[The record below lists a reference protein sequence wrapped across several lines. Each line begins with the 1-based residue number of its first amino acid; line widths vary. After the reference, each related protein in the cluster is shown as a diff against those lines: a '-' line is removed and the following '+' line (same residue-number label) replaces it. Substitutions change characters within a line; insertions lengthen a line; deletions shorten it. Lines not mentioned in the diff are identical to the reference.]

1 MSDNQKLRDYLN
13 KVTADLR
20 QTRRRLEEARSADSE
35 PIAIIGMSCRFP
47 GGVESPEELWE
58 LVAGERHA
66 ITPFPRDRGWDVEG
80 LYDPDPERTGTS
92 YARAGG
98 FLADAGGF
106 DAEFFGISP
115 REALA
120 MDPQQRL
127 LLELSWEVFESA
139 GIDPTSVAGRPV
151 GTYIG
156 TSTSGYG
163 ITLAEAPVGV
173 EGYLLT
179 GSAAAV
185 ASGRIAYTL
194 GLEGPAVTI
203 DTACSSSLVAMHLAA
218 QALRSGESDL
228 AVAGG
233 ATVMSSPG
241 TFVEFS
247 RQRGLSPDGL
257 CKPFAAA
264 ADGTGWGEGVGL
276 LLLERLSDALASGH
290 RVLGVL
296 RGSAVNQDGASNGL
310 TAPNGPSQQRVIRQA
325 LRNARVAAAQVD
337 VVEAHGTGTT
347 LGDPIEA
354 QALLDTYGQGRS
366 EEAPLWLGSVK
377 SNIGHTQAAAGVA
390 GVIKMVMAMRY
401 RKLPATLHVDAPSP
415 HVDWSAGGVR
425 LLTEAVPWPGAGHP
439 RRAGVSSFGV
449 SGTNAHVIIEEPP
462 AVEPPAVAS
471 VEASGP
477 VPWVLS
483 GRGEEG
489 LRGQA
494 ARLADFVR
502 ERRAAGGVDRTW
514 LAGVAVGLAGRAA
527 LERRAVVAGSDA
539 DELLAGLDVLAA
551 DGQPLPADT
560 ESGAVFVFP
569 GQGGQWAD
577 MGRELLASHAVFA
590 EAVASCERALDPWV
604 DWSLRAVL
612 SGEERDWLDRVDVV
626 QPALWAVMVSL
637 AEVWRAAGVVPDAVV
652 GHSQGEIAAAVVA
665 GRLSVADGARVVALR
680 SRALRELAG
689 RGAMA
694 SIASDAAEVEAY
706 LPPSVTVAA
715 VNAPDQIVV
724 SGPPEEIAALCARLD
739 GQGIRAR
746 RIEVDYASHHAQ
758 VEVVEERLRAELAG
772 IVDLGGAGP
781 EFVSTVTEGPVPAGE
796 LDAGYWYR
804 NLREPVLFAD
814 AVRRL
819 QDAGS
824 RTFVEIG
831 PHPVLSLAMEQTVTD
846 GRVLHTLRR
855 GQPDA
860 VQLVRSLGAG
870 WAAGLPVA
878 WRELLP
884 AVEPVV
890 LPPYAFQR
898 RHFWLTPPASAR
910 RTTVG
915 RYRIGWTPLPE
926 PQPAGPP
933 SGTAWLLV
941 HEEHGDRAAE
951 AAVLAAA
958 LTDAGGSARVVTVP
972 SGEAEPDALTQ
983 LLNDALLPREHALLP
998 REHPIGVVSLLGGD
1012 AAVSLLSAVATV
1024 PWRALLW
1031 QLTSGA
1037 VGVGGD
1043 DVVADCAQAELWGW
1057 SRCFALEHPDRWG
1070 GLLDLPVGASDAVAA
1085 RAAAR
1090 LVHDG
1095 GEDQVAVR
1103 TEGSYGRRLLPVT
1116 DEPGDP
1122 LPAWP
1127 PAGTVVVTGGTEG
1140 PGRHVARW
1148 LASRGADRLVLVGT
1162 DATELCAELT
1172 EAGTPAVALPGD
1184 ITDPEALRALLH
1196 EATAEAPLAAVV
1208 HAAGTVELAP
1218 VLRSDPAHATR
1229 VTHERCAGAEA
1240 LADVLRTD
1248 HPDARLVLL
1257 SSVAGVWGGGAHGAY
1272 AAAGAHLDALAA
1284 RERAAGR
1291 PVTSVAVSPWEAE
1304 PELADLLRGQG
1315 VPVTDPAAAL
1325 AELPGL
1331 LALPEPAVVLARV
1344 HWERF
1349 VPTFTAA
1356 GPRPLIGDL
1365 PEARR
1370 VLDAEAEA
1378 EAERNPQAAHTSR
1391 LARALA
1397 AAAPAEHDRIVLT
1410 EVRATTA
1417 AVLGHAGPDDIGA
1430 TRAFRELGMDSVTAV
1445 ELRNRLAAATGVRL
1459 PATLIFDHPHPTAVA
1474 RLLRRELAPGPAE
1487 AGEADGT
1494 FPRPPAG
1501 TAARPAAVDEPI
1513 AIVGMSCRFPGRVAS
1528 PEDLWQLVAGGAD
1541 AVAPFPDD
1549 RGWDLS
1555 ALHDDDPDR
1564 AGTVY
1569 ARGGGF
1575 LHDVAG
1581 FDAGFFGISPR
1592 EATAMDP
1599 QQRLLL
1605 ETSWE
1610 AFEQA
1615 GIDPEHMRG
1624 SDTGVFVGTN
1634 GQDYA
1639 SVLMSG
1645 DDGLEG
1651 YLGTGNA
1658 ASVASGRVAYT
1669 LGLEGPAVSVDT
1681 ACSSSLVAM
1690 HWAAQ
1695 ALRQGECAMALTG
1708 GVTVMTTPGSLLT
1721 FARQRGLAADGRSK
1735 AFSAHADGMGMA
1747 EGVGM
1752 LLLERLSD
1760 ARRNGHRVLAVLR
1773 GSAINQDG
1781 ASNGLTAPN
1790 GPAQQR
1796 VIRQALRN
1804 AGLGAA
1810 DVDAVEAHGT
1820 GTTLGDPIE
1829 AQALQAAYGRDR
1841 PDDLPLWLGSLKSNI
1856 GHTQAAAG
1864 VAGVIKMVMALDRE
1878 SLPRTLHADAP
1889 SEHIDWS
1896 EGTLRLLTAPLP
1908 WKRSARP
1915 RRAGVSSFGMSG
1927 TNAHVILEEAPAAGI
1942 LDGAEPLTGDREV
1955 VGDSEVTGDRE
1966 ANGDSEVTGDREANG
1981 AGEVTGDPEV
1991 HGDRESAVV
2000 PPWLLSAKSEA
2011 GLREQADRLRR
2022 RLRAAP
2028 GSDPVDVGHALAT
2041 TRSSFT
2047 HRAAVHGSGLDE
2059 LLVGLDAVAAG
2070 EQSSYAL
2077 RGRADAGERPVF
2089 VFPGQGSQWD
2099 GMAAR
2104 LLDTSPVFR
2113 DSVEACAEA
2122 LAPHLDWSL
2131 PEVLRGGAGVP
2142 PLDRVDVVQPAL
2154 FAMMV
2159 SLAELWQ
2166 AHGVRPAAVV
2176 GHSQGEIAAAYVAGA
2191 LSLDDAARVV
2201 ALRSR
2206 MLDGIQDSGGMTSV
2220 AAPASW
2226 VTDRLDRWGGELEVA
2241 AVNGPRSIVVSGP
2254 LPGLDLME
2262 KECAAE
2268 GIRVRRVPVRY
2279 ASHSRYVEELR
2290 TPLLAAL
2297 DGLSPREATVPFVST
2312 VTGESVD
2319 TSTLDAD
2326 YWYRNLRHTVRL
2338 DEAVGTLLGR
2348 AHRAFAEM
2356 SPHPVLTAGLLDTAE
2371 QAGTD
2376 AFAVGT
2382 LRRDDGGL
2390 DRFLA
2395 SLGEAH
2401 VRGVRVDWRP
2411 AFTGHRTRPVEL
2423 PTYAFQRRR
2432 YWVQAAPPGPGDVA
2446 AAGVDAAD
2454 HPLLGAEI
2462 TLAGTDERVLTG
2474 TVRVPAQPWLADH
2487 QVSGV
2492 ALLPGTAFVDLAL
2505 RAGERCGH
2513 PAVEELTLQAPL
2525 FLPEG
2530 GEPRIQVR
2538 VGPPDGTG
2546 RREFRVHSRTGD
2558 DAAGLAGHGTDGLAG
2573 GGTADLAGDGA
2584 DGSGWTCHATGTLTA
2599 IPTAIPTA
2607 PLTPLTPR
2615 ATEAEPPAVW
2625 PPAGATAVDIADG
2638 YDRLA
2643 ELGYGYGPAF
2653 RGVRAVWRLGDEILA
2668 EVRLPDRLAS
2678 EAGRF
2683 GLHPALLDAGLQAV
2697 GLAATG
2703 ADGTRAESGGDAAG
2717 LRLPFA
2723 WTGVTLHR
2731 PGATAL
2737 RVRLTPTA
2745 NGGVSVTATDDTG
2758 APVLSARSLEFRPVS
2773 TRGIRRSG
2781 GGLFRLDWRE
2791 APALRGH
2798 TSAGTG
2804 TWAVVGPE
2812 AEELR
2817 TLLAAGGADA
2827 TAYADLPALRNA
2839 AASGAPAPGVVL
2851 LAPEPARPG
2860 GPVAVDDAHAR
2871 MRTQLAFLQ
2880 DWLGEARWSDSRLVV
2895 TTRGADVLDPVAA
2908 ATGGLVRSAQ
2918 AEHPGRFTLLDLD
2931 GDVLPAAVVEAV
2943 ASGAPHLVVR
2953 GGAVLEPSLVRLPAP
2968 AGAPAPLSGTVLI
2981 TGGTGTLGAHVARHL
2996 AAEHRVRQ
3004 LLLVS
3009 RSGETAAG
3017 APELR
3022 AELAALGCEA
3032 VFAACDS
3039 SDRDA
3044 LRAVL
3049 DGIPEERPLSAV
3061 IHAAGVLDDA
3071 VLTSMTPEQL
3081 ERVLRSKADGAIH
3094 LHDLTR
3100 ERPPAAFVLFS
3111 SAAAVLGSPGQ
3122 GNYAAANALLDGL
3135 ARHRRAAGLP
3145 ALSLA
3150 WGLWGQRTGMT
3161 AHLSDAD
3168 LRRMTRAG
3176 LAPLDTE
3183 GGLALLDAALATG
3196 GATGEATMLCA
3207 RVDLAT
3213 LRARGAD
3220 AAIPPLLRGLVGAPA
3235 RTAPSG
3241 AAERET
3247 EASVRRELADRTP
3260 QERRQLLL
3268 RLVRSAAAAVLG
3280 HADADQVPSDGAFTE
3295 LGFDSLTA
3303 VELRNR
3309 VQSSTE
3315 LRLPATLVFDHGTP
3329 LALAAYLDEELAAG
3343 PGPVPAEEARSA
3355 ASESAPPESAAPD
3368 SIEAL
3373 YREACRQRKG
3383 QVAMDLIAA
3392 ASRLRERF
3400 ADPAELADPPRP
3412 VRLSSGADEPVLICL
3427 STITALS
3434 SVYQYARFGSALRR
3448 RREAWFVPVP
3458 GFTADE
3464 PVPADADA
3472 VVALHAGLALRCAEG
3487 RPFAL
3492 VGHSAGGWLAH
3503 AVTSRL
3509 EARGVPPVGT
3519 VLIDTYLP
3527 GSSSFTLVQDA
3538 LTDMMFDH
3546 ESTVGRL
3553 DSARLTA
3560 MGAYLRLFE
3569 DWKPEPVRTPTLFVR
3584 AGEPVGD
3591 AVAGD
3596 GWRLSWPLPHTTREV
3611 PGDHFSMMQSGA
3623 ATTAESVDAWL
3634 RDIPRPEAD

>member
-20 QTRRRLEEARSADSE
+20 QTRRRLEEARSADAE
-35 PIAIIGMSCRFP
+35 PIAIIAMSCRFP
-47 GGVESPEELWE
+47 GGVESPEGLWE
-58 LVAGERHA
+58 LVAGERDA
-66 ITPFPRDRGWDVEG
+66 ITPFPRDRGWDVDG

-127 LLELSWEVFESA
+127 LLELSWEVFEAA

-163 ITLAEAPVGV
+163 ITLAEAPPGV

-185 ASGRIAYTL
+185 ASGRIAYVL

-366 EEAPLWLGSVK
+366 DGRPLWLGSVK

-390 GVIKMVMAMRY
+390 GVIKMVMAMRHG
-401 RKLPATLHVDAPSP
+401 KLPATLHVDEPSP
-415 HVDWSAGGVR
+415 HVDWSAGEVR
-425 LLTEAVPWPGAGHP
+425 LLTEAVPWPGDGHP

-449 SGTNAHVIIEEPP
+449 SGTNAHVILEEPP
-462 AVEPPAVAS
+462 AVEAKAAAP

-483 GRGEEG
+483 GRGDEG

-502 ERRAAGGVDRTW
+502 ERRAVGTADRTW
-514 LAGVAVGLAGRAA
+514 LAGVATGLAGRAA
-527 LERRAVVAGSDA
+527 LEQRAVVVGSDV
-539 DELLAGLDVLAA
+539 DELLTGLDALAVG
-551 DGQPLPADT
+551 GQPLPASTD
-560 ESGAVFVFP
+560 SGAVFVFP
-569 GQGGQWAD
+569 GQGGQWER
-577 MGRELLASHAVFA
+577 MGRESLACDAVFA
-590 EAVASCERALDPWV
+590 AAVAECERALDPWV

-612 SGEERDWLDRVDVV
+612 SGEEREWLGRVDVV
-626 QPALWAVMVSL
+626 QPVLWAVMVSL

-665 GRLSVADGARVVALR
+665 GRLSVEDGARVVALR

-689 RGAMA
+689 QGAMA
-694 SIASDAAEVEAY
+694 SVSLDAAESEAY
-706 LPPSVTVAA
+706 LPSGVTVAA
-715 VNAPDQIVV
+715 VNAPGQIVV
-724 SGPPEEIAALCARLD
+724 SGPPERIAELCARLD

-772 IVDLGGAGP
+772 VVDLGGPGP
-781 EFVSTVTEGPVPAGE
+781 EFVSTVTGEPVPVGE

-814 AVRRL
+814 VMRRL
-819 QDAGS
+819 EDSGS
-824 RTFVEIG
+824 RTYVEIG

-855 GQPDA
+855 EQPDA
-860 VQLVRSLGAG
+860 VQLLRSLGAA

-884 AVEPVV
+884 AAEPVA
-890 LPPYAFQR
+890 LPTYAFQR
-898 RHFWLTPPASAR
+898 QHYWLTPPASTRQTA
-910 RTTVG
+910 VG
-915 RYRIGWTPLPE
+915 RYRIGWKPLPE
-926 PQPAGPP
+926 PERAGPP
-933 SGTAWLLV
+933 RNTEWLLV
-941 HEEHGDRAAE
+941 HEEDGNRAAE

-958 LTDAGGSARVVTVP
+958 LAGEGGSVHVVTVP
-972 SGEAEPDALTQ
+972 SGTDEPDPLTR
-983 LLNDALLPREHALLP
+983 LSGAIPLPE
-998 REHPIGVVSLLGGD
+998 EHPIGVVSLLGGE
-1012 AAVSLLSAVATV
+1012 AAVGLLRAVASV
-1024 PWRALLW
+1024 PWRARLW

-1037 VGVGGD
+1037 VGVGGG

-1070 GLLDLPVGASDAVAA
+1070 GLIDLPVGAADDVVA

-1090 LVHDG
+1090 LARDS

-1103 TEGSYGRRLLPVT
+1103 AEGAYGRRLLTVT
-1116 DEPGDP
+1116 DEPGAP
-1122 LPAWP
+1122 RPAWP
-1127 PAGTVVVTGGTEG
+1127 SAGTVVVTGGTEG

-1148 LASRGADRLVLVGT
+1148 VASRGADRLVLVGAGT
-1162 DATELCAELT
+1162 AELCAELT
-1172 EAGTPAVALPGD
+1172 EAGTPTVTVTGD
-1184 ITDPEALRALLH
+1184 ITDPEALRVLLQ
-1196 EATAEAPLAAVV
+1196 EATGETPLAAVV
-1208 HAAGTVELAP
+1208 HAAGAIELAP
-1218 VLRSDPAHATR
+1218 VRQSDPAHATR
-1229 VTHERCAGAEA
+1229 VTRERCAGAEA
-1240 LADVLRTD
+1240 LAEVLRTD

-1257 SSVAGVWGGGAHGAY
+1257 SSVAGVWGGGAHGAF
-1272 AAAGAHLDALAA
+1272 AAAGAHLDALAE

-1304 PELADLLRGQG
+1304 PELAGLLRGQG
-1315 VPVTDPAAAL
+1315 VPVTDSGVAL
-1325 AELPGL
+1325 AALPGL

-1378 EAERNPQAAHTSR
+1378 HADRNPDAAHTSK

-1397 AAAPAEHDRIVLT
+1397 ASAPAEHDRIVLT
-1410 EVRATTA
+1410 KVRATTA
-1417 AVLGHAGPDDIGA
+1417 AVLGYAGPDDIGEA
-1430 TRAFRELGMDSVTAV
+1430 KAFRELGMDSVTAV
-1445 ELRNRLAAATGVRL
+1445 ELRNRLSAATGVRL
-1459 PATLIFDHPHPTAVA
+1459 PATLIFDHPNPTAVA
-1474 RLLRRELAPGPAE
+1474 RLLRQELTPGLTGADDE
-1487 AGEADGT
+1487 A
-1494 FPRPPAG
+1494 AG
-1501 TAARPAAVDEPI
+1501 TPPRRAVADEPI

-1528 PEDLWQLVAGGAD
+1528 PEDLWQVVAGGVD

-1549 RGWDLS
+1549 RGWDVS
-1555 ALHDDDPDR
+1555 ALYHEDPDR

-1569 ARGGGF
+1569 ARNGGF

-1615 GIDPEHMRG
+1615 GIAPEEMRG

-1639 SVLMSG
+1639 SLLMSG

-1695 ALRQGECAMALTG
+1695 ALRQGECSMALTG

-1721 FARQRGLAADGRSK
+1721 FARQRGLAADGRCK

-1760 ARRNGHRVLAVLR
+1760 ARRNGHRVLAVIR

-1796 VIRQALRN
+1796 VVRQALRN

-1829 AQALQAAYGRDR
+1829 AQALQAVYGQDR
-1841 PDDLPLWLGSLKSNI
+1841 PAGLPLWLGSLKSNI

-1878 SLPRTLHADAP
+1878 SLPRTLHADEP
-1889 SEHIDWS
+1889 SAHVDWS

-1908 WKRSARP
+1908 WKRSERP

-1927 TNAHVILEEAPAAGI
+1927 TNAHVILEEAPAAGTRAT
-1942 LDGAEPLTGDREV
+1942 GEPATD
-1955 VGDSEVTGDRE
+1955 DHE
-1966 ANGDSEVTGDREANG
+1966 ASVI
-1981 AGEVTGDPEV
+1981 
-1991 HGDRESAVV
+1991 

-2011 GLREQADRLRR
+2011 GLRDQADRLRR

-2028 GSDPVDVGHALAT
+2028 GPGPVDVGHALAT
-2041 TRSSFT
+2041 TRSFFA
-2047 HRAAVHGSGLDE
+2047 HRAAVRGAGLDE
-2059 LLVGLDAVAAG
+2059 LLAGLDAVAAG
-2070 EQSSYAL
+2070 EQSSYAV

-2099 GMAAR
+2099 GMAVR
-2104 LLDTSPVFR
+2104 LLDTSQVFR
-2113 DSVEACAEA
+2113 DSVEACAAA

-2131 PEVLRGGAGVP
+2131 PDVLRGTAGAP

-2206 MLDGIQDSGGMTSV
+2206 MLAGLQDSGGMTSV
-2220 AAPASW
+2220 AAPVSW
-2226 VTDRLDRWGGELEVA
+2226 VADRLARWSGESEVA
-2241 AVNGPRSIVVSGP
+2241 AVNGPRSVVVSGP
-2254 LPGLDLME
+2254 LPGLVLME

-2290 TPLLAAL
+2290 APLLAAL
-2297 DGLSPREATVPFVST
+2297 DGLSPRAAAVPFLST
-2312 VTGESVD
+2312 VTGESAD

-2338 DEAVGTLLGR
+2338 DEAVGNLLGQG
-2348 AHRAFAEM
+2348 HRAFAEM

-2382 LRRDDGGL
+2382 LRRDEGGL
-2390 DRFLA
+2390 DRFLT

-2411 AFTGHRTRPVEL
+2411 AFTGHRPRPVEL
-2423 PTYAFQRRR
+2423 PTYAFQRQR
-2432 YWVQAAPPGPGDVA
+2432 YWVHAAPPGTGDVA
-2446 AAGVDAAD
+2446 AAGVEPAD
-2454 HPLLGAEI
+2454 HPLLGTEI
-2462 TLAGTDERVLTG
+2462 ALAGTDELVLTG
-2474 TVRVPAQPWLADH
+2474 TVRTPALPWLTDH

-2513 PAVEELTLQAPL
+2513 PVVEELTLQAPL
-2525 FLPEG
+2525 VLPEG
-2530 GEPRIQVR
+2530 EEPRIQVR
-2538 VGPPDGTG
+2538 VGPCDDMG

-2558 DAAGLAGHGTDGLAG
+2558 GAAGV
-2573 GGTADLAGDGA
+2573 AGDGT
-2584 DGSGWTCHATGTLTA
+2584 DDSGWTCHATGTLTA
-2599 IPTAIPTA
+2599 TATTPTARTTPTA
-2607 PLTPLTPR
+2607 L
-2615 ATEAEPPAVW
+2615 PPAGAEAAAW
-2625 PPAGATAVDIADG
+2625 PPAGATAVDITDG

-2643 ELGYGYGPAF
+2643 GLGYGYGPAF
-2653 RGVRAVWRLGDEILA
+2653 RGVRTVWRLGDEIFA
-2668 EVRLPDRLAS
+2668 EVRLPDPLAQ

-2703 ADGTRAESGGDAAG
+2703 SDGSGGPVGPVGPVGSGGQEPAGDAAG
-2717 LRLPFA
+2717 IRLPFA
-2723 WTGVTLHR
+2723 WTGLSLHR
-2731 PGATAL
+2731 TGASAL
-2737 RVRLTPTA
+2737 RVRLAPTA
-2745 NGGVSVTATDDTG
+2745 SGGVSVTATDETG
-2758 APVLSARSLEFRPVS
+2758 TPVLSARSLEFRPVS
-2773 TRGIRRSG
+2773 TRGMRLFG

-2791 APALRGH
+2791 APGLRGH
-2798 TSAGTG
+2798 PSPEAGV
-2804 TWAVVGPE
+2804 WAVVGPE
-2812 AEELR
+2812 AEGLR
-2817 TLLAAGGADA
+2817 ALLAAGGADA
-2827 TAYADLPALRNA
+2827 TAHADLPALLSA
-2839 AASGAPAPGVVL
+2839 TVSGAPTPGVVL

-2860 GPVAVDDAHAR
+2860 HVDIVDDVHAR
-2871 MRTQLAFLQ
+2871 IGRQLALLQ
-2880 DWLGEARWSDSRLVV
+2880 EWLSEKRWSGTRLVV
-2895 TTRGADVLDPVAA
+2895 TTRGANVLDPVAA
-2908 ATGGLVRSAQ
+2908 AAGGLLRAAQ

-2931 GDVLPAAVVEAV
+2931 GDVLPQAVVEAV

-2953 GGAVLEPSLVRLPAP
+2953 AGAVLEPSLVRLPAP
-2968 AGAPAPLSGTVLI
+2968 AGAPAPLTGTVLV

-2996 AAEHRVRQ
+2996 AAEHGVKH
-3004 LLLVS
+3004 LLLIS

-3017 APELR
+3017 ASELSTD
-3022 AELAALGCEA
+3022 LAALGCETT
-3032 VFAACDS
+3032 FAACDS

-3044 LRAVL
+3044 LRDVL
-3049 DGIPEERPLSAV
+3049 DGIPAERPLGAV

-3081 ERVLRSKADGAIH
+3081 DRVLRSKADGAIH

-3100 ERPPAAFVLFS
+3100 EHPPAAFVLFS
-3111 SAAAVLGSPGQ
+3111 SAAAALGSPGQ
-3122 GNYAAANALLDGL
+3122 ANYAAANALLDGL

-3145 ALSLA
+3145 ALSIA

-3161 AHLSDAD
+3161 AHLSEAD

-3196 GATGEATMLCA
+3196 EATVLGA

-3220 AAIPPLLRGLVGAPA
+3220 AAIPPLLRSLVRVPA
-3235 RTAPSG
+3235 RTAPNRS
-3241 AAERET
+3241 AERERER
-3247 EASVRRELADRTP
+3247 EATVRRELAGLTP
-3260 QERRQLLL
+3260 QERRQALL

-3280 HADADQVPSDGAFTE
+3280 HADVGQVPSDGAFTE

-3309 VQSSTE
+3309 VQASTE
-3315 LRLPATLVFDHGTP
+3315 LRLPATLVFDHATP

-3343 PGPVPAEEARSA
+3343 PSPAPAEEARRTLV
-3355 ASESAPPESAAPD
+3355 ESGAPD

-3373 YREACRQRKG
+3373 YRAACRQRKARE
-3383 QVAMDLIAA
+3383 AMDLLAA
-3392 ASRLRERF
+3392 ASRLREQF
-3400 ADPAELADPPRP
+3400 TDPAALATPPRP
-3412 VRLSSGADEPVLICL
+3412 VRLASGSDEPVLVCL

-3434 SVYQYARFGSALRR
+3434 GVYQYARFGTALKQ

-3458 GFTADE
+3458 GVTAHE
-3464 PVPADADA
+3464 PVPAGVDAIVD
-3472 VVALHAGLALRCAEG
+3472 LHADLALRCAEG
-3487 RPFAL
+3487 RAFAL

-3527 GSSSFTLVQDA
+3527 GSSAFTQVQDA

-3560 MGAYLRLFE
+3560 MGAYLRLFD
-3569 DWKPEPVRTPTLFVR
+3569 DWKPEPVRTPALFVR
-3584 AGEPVGD
+3584 AGEPVTD
-3591 AVAGD
+3591 TVPGD
-3596 GWRLSWPLPHTTREV
+3596 GWRLSWPLPNTTREV

-3623 ATTAESVDAWL
+3623 VTTAEAVDAWL
-3634 RDIPRPEAD
+3634 RDIPRPKAG

>member
-47 GGVESPEELWE
+47 GGVESPEGLWE
-58 LVAGERHA
+58 LVAGERDA
-66 ITPFPRDRGWDVEG
+66 ITPFPRDRGWDVDG

-127 LLELSWEVFESA
+127 LLELSWEVFEAA

-163 ITLAEAPVGV
+163 ITLTEAPSGV

-354 QALLDTYGQGRS
+354 QALLDTYGQGRAD
-366 EEAPLWLGSVK
+366 EKPLWLGSVK

-390 GVIKMVMAMRY
+390 GVIKMVMAMRHG
-401 RKLPATLHVDAPSP
+401 KLPATLHVDAPSP
-415 HVDWSAGGVR
+415 HVDWSAGEVR
-425 LLTEAVPWPGAGHP
+425 LLTEAVPWPGDGHP

-449 SGTNAHVIIEEPP
+449 SGTNAHVILEEPP
-462 AVEPPAVAS
+462 AVEPKAAAP

-483 GRGEEG
+483 GRGDEG

-502 ERRAAGGVDRTW
+502 ERRAAGTTDLTW
-514 LAGVAVGLAGRAA
+514 LAGVASGLAGRAA
-527 LERRAVVAGSDA
+527 LEQRAVVVGSDV
-539 DELLAGLDVLAA
+539 DELLTGLDALAA
-551 DGQPLPADT
+551 DGQPLPASTD
-560 ESGAVFVFP
+560 SGAVFVFP
-569 GQGGQWAD
+569 GQGGQWAH
-577 MGRELLASHAVFA
+577 MGRELLERDAVFA
-590 EAVASCERALDPWV
+590 AAVAACEQALDPFV

-637 AEVWRAAGVVPDAVV
+637 AEVWRAAGVEPDAVV

-665 GRLSVADGARVVALR
+665 GRLSVEDGARVVALR
-680 SRALRELAG
+680 SQALRELAG

-694 SIASDAAEVEAY
+694 SVALDAAEAAAH
-706 LPPSVTVAA
+706 LPSGVTVAA
-715 VNAPDQIVV
+715 VNAPGQIVV
-724 SGPPEEIAALCARLD
+724 SGPQDEVTALCAQL
-739 GQGIRAR
+739 GEQGIRAR

-758 VEVVEERLRAELAG
+758 VEAVEGRLRAELAG
-772 IVDLGGAGP
+772 VVDLGGSGP
-781 EFVSTVTEGPVPAGE
+781 EFVSTVTGEPVPVGG

-814 AVRRL
+814 VVRRL
-819 QDAGS
+819 EESGS
-824 RTFVEIG
+824 RTYVEIG

-855 GQPDA
+855 EQPDA
-860 VQLVRSLGAG
+860 VQLLRSMGAA

-884 AVEPVV
+884 AAEPVA
-890 LPPYAFQR
+890 LPTYAFR
-898 RHFWLTPPASAR
+898 RQHYWLTPPASAR
-910 RTTVG
+910 QTAVG
-915 RYRIGWTPLPE
+915 RYRIGWKPLPE
-926 PQPAGPP
+926 PERAGPP
-933 SGTAWLLV
+933 RHTEWLLV
-941 HEEHGDRAAE
+941 HEEDGDRAAE
-951 AAVLAAA
+951 AAVLVAA
-958 LTDAGGSARVVTVP
+958 LAAEGGSAREVTVP
-972 SGEAEPDALTQ
+972 CGTAEPTALTR
-983 LLNDALLPREHALLP
+983 LLGEFPPPE
-998 REHPIGVVSLLGGD
+998 EHPIGVVSLLGGE
-1012 AAVSLLSAVATV
+1012 AAVGLLRAVAAA
-1024 PWRALLW
+1024 PRRARLW

-1037 VGVGGD
+1037 VGVGGG

-1070 GLLDLPVGASDAVAA
+1070 GLIDLPDGAAADVVA

-1090 LVHDG
+1090 LAHDG
-1095 GEDQVAVR
+1095 AEDQVAVR
-1103 TEGSYGRRLLPVT
+1103 ADGAYGRRLLPVT

-1122 LPAWP
+1122 RPAWP
-1127 PAGTVVVTGGTEG
+1127 KAGTVVVTGGTEG

-1148 LASRGADRLVLVGT
+1148 VASRGADRLVLVGT
-1162 DATELCAELT
+1162 DTAELCAELT
-1172 EAGTPAVALPGD
+1172 EAGTPTVAVTCD
-1184 ITDPEALRALLH
+1184 ITDPEALRVLLH
-1196 EATAEAPLAAVV
+1196 EATGEAPLAAVV
-1208 HAAGTVELAP
+1208 HAAGAIELAP
-1218 VLRSDPAHATR
+1218 VLQSDPAHATR
-1229 VTHERCAGAEA
+1229 VMTERCAGAEA
-1240 LADVLRTD
+1240 LAEVLRTD

-1257 SSVAGVWGGGAHGAY
+1257 SSVAGVWGGGAHGAF

-1304 PELADLLRGQG
+1304 PELAGLLRGQG
-1315 VPVTDPAAAL
+1315 VPVTDSAAAL

-1370 VLDAEAEA
+1370 VLEAEA
-1378 EAERNPQAAHTSR
+1378 EADAGRNPDAAHTSK

-1397 AAAPAEHDRIVLT
+1397 AATPAEHDRIVLT

-1417 AVLGHAGPDDIGA
+1417 AVLGYAGPDDIGESK
-1430 TRAFRELGMDSVTAV
+1430 AFRELGMDSVTAV
-1445 ELRNRLAAATGVRL
+1445 ELRNRLSAATGVRL
-1459 PATLIFDHPHPTAVA
+1459 PATLIFDHPNATAVA
-1474 RLLRRELAPGPAE
+1474 RLLRRELTPGPT
-1487 AGEADGT
+1487 EADGAA
-1494 FPRPPAG
+1494 AG
-1501 TAARPAAVDEPI
+1501 TPPRPAAADEPI

-1528 PEDLWQLVAGGAD
+1528 PEDLWQLVAGGVD

-1549 RGWDLS
+1549 RGWDVS
-1555 ALHDDDPDR
+1555 ALYDEDPDR

-1569 ARGGGF
+1569 ARNGGF

-1581 FDAGFFGISPR
+1581 FDAGFFEISPR

-1615 GIDPEHMRG
+1615 GIAAEDMRG

-1639 SVLMSG
+1639 SLLMSG

-1695 ALRQGECAMALTG
+1695 ALRQGECSMALSG

-1760 ARRNGHRVLAVLR
+1760 ARRNGHRVLAVIR

-1829 AQALQAAYGRDR
+1829 AQALQAAYGQER
-1841 PDDLPLWLGSLKSNI
+1841 PAGLPLWLGSLKSNI

-1878 SLPRTLHADAP
+1878 SLPRTLHADEP
-1889 SEHIDWS
+1889 SEHVDWT

-1908 WKRSARP
+1908 WKRSERP

-1927 TNAHVILEEAPAAGI
+1927 TNAHVILEEAPETGTRDIGEPAT
-1942 LDGAEPLTGDREV
+1942 DDRGASV
-1955 VGDSEVTGDRE
+1955 I
-1966 ANGDSEVTGDREANG
+1966 
-1981 AGEVTGDPEV
+1981 
-1991 HGDRESAVV
+1991 

-2028 GSDPVDVGHALAT
+2028 GPDPVDVGHALAT
-2041 TRSSFT
+2041 TRSSFA
-2047 HRAAVHGSGLDE
+2047 HRAAVRGAGLDE
-2059 LLVGLDAVAAG
+2059 LLAGLDAVAAG
-2070 EQSSYAL
+2070 EQSSYAV

-2104 LLDTSPVFR
+2104 LLDTSRVFR
-2113 DSVEACAEA
+2113 DSVEACAAA

-2131 PEVLRGGAGVP
+2131 PDVLRGSAGAP

-2159 SLAELWQ
+2159 SLADLWQ
-2166 AHGVRPAAVV
+2166 GHGVRPAAVV

-2206 MLDGIQDSGGMTSV
+2206 MLAGLQDSGGMTSV
-2220 AAPASW
+2220 AAPVSW
-2226 VTDRLDRWGGELEVA
+2226 VADRLARWGGELEVA
-2241 AVNGPRSIVVSGP
+2241 AVNGPRSVVVSGP

-2290 TPLLAAL
+2290 MPLLAAL
-2297 DGLSPREATVPFVST
+2297 DGLSPRAATVPFLST

-2338 DEAVGTLLGR
+2338 DAAVGSLLGR
-2348 AHRAFAEM
+2348 GHRAFAEM

-2382 LRRDDGGL
+2382 LRRDEGGL
-2390 DRFLA
+2390 DRFLT

-2411 AFTGHRTRPVEL
+2411 AFTGHRPRPVEL
-2423 PTYAFQRRR
+2423 PTYAFQRQR
-2432 YWVQAAPPGPGDVA
+2432 YWVHAALPGTGDVA
-2446 AAGVDAAD
+2446 AAGVEPAD

-2462 TLAGTDERVLTG
+2462 ALADTDELVLTG
-2474 TVRVPAQPWLADH
+2474 TVRTPALPWLTDH

-2513 PAVEELTLQAPL
+2513 PVVEELTLQAPL
-2525 FLPEG
+2525 VLPEG
-2530 GEPRIQVR
+2530 EEPRIQVR
-2538 VGPPDGTG
+2538 VGPSDDTG

-2558 DAAGLAGHGTDGLAG
+2558 GAGGVAGNGTD
-2573 GGTADLAGDGA
+2573 D
-2584 DGSGWTCHATGTLTA
+2584 SGWTCHATGTLTA
-2599 IPTAIPTA
+2599 TATALTTPTA
-2607 PLTPLTPR
+2607 PA
-2615 ATEAEPPAVW
+2615 ATEAEPTVAW
-2625 PPAGATAVDIADG
+2625 PPAGATAVDITDG

-2653 RGVRAVWRLGDEILA
+2653 RGVRAVWRLGDEIFA
-2668 EVRLPDRLAS
+2668 EVRLPDRLAQ

-2703 ADGTRAESGGDAAG
+2703 ADGKEPDSGGDAATG
-2717 LRLPFA
+2717 IRLPFA
-2723 WTGVTLHR
+2723 WTGLHLHR
-2731 PGATAL
+2731 VGASAL
-2737 RVRLTPTA
+2737 RVRLAPTA
-2745 NGGVSVTATDDTG
+2745 NGGVSVTATDETG
-2758 APVLSARSLEFRPVS
+2758 TPVLSARSLEFRPVS
-2773 TRGIRRSG
+2773 TRGLRLSG
-2781 GGLFRLDWRE
+2781 GGLFRLNWRE
-2791 APALRGH
+2791 TPGLRGH
-2798 TSAGTG
+2798 TSPEAG
-2804 TWAVVGPE
+2804 TWAVVGTE

-2827 TAYADLPALRNA
+2827 TAYADLPALLNA
-2839 AASGAPAPGVVL
+2839 TASGAPTPGVVL
-2851 LAPEPARPG
+2851 LAPEPVRPG
-2860 GPVAVDDAHAR
+2860 HADVAGDAHAR
-2871 MRTQLAFLQ
+2871 IGRQLALLQ
-2880 DWLGEARWSDSRLVV
+2880 GWLGETRWSDTRLVV

-2908 ATGGLVRSAQ
+2908 GAGGLVRSAQ
-2918 AEHPGRFTLLDLD
+2918 AEHPGRFGLLDLD
-2931 GDVLPAAVVEAV
+2931 GDVLPQAVVEAV

-2953 GGAVLEPSLVRLPAP
+2953 AGAVLEPSLVRLPAP
-2968 AGAPAPLSGTVLI
+2968 AGAPTPLTGTVLV

-2996 AAEHRVRQ
+2996 AAEHGVKH

-3032 VFAACDS
+3032 TLAACDS
-3039 SDRDA
+3039 ADRDA

-3049 DGIPEERPLSAV
+3049 DGIPAERPLGAV

-3081 ERVLRSKADGAIH
+3081 DRVLRSKADGAIH
-3094 LHDLTR
+3094 LHELTR
-3100 ERPPAAFVLFS
+3100 ERPLAAFVLFS

-3145 ALSLA
+3145 ALSIA

-3183 GGLALLDAALATG
+3183 GGLALLDAALAIG
-3196 GATGEATMLCA
+3196 EATGEATVLGA

-3220 AAIPPLLRGLVGAPA
+3220 ATIPPLLRSLVGVPA
-3235 RTAPSG
+3235 RTAPNG
-3241 AAERET
+3241 AAEREP
-3247 EASVRRELADRTP
+3247 EATVRRELAGRTP
-3260 QERRQLLL
+3260 QERRQVLL

-3315 LRLPATLVFDHGTP
+3315 LRLPATLVFDHATP
-3329 LALAAYLDEELAAG
+3329 LALAAYLDGELAAG
-3343 PGPVPAEEARSA
+3343 PSPAPAEETRSGLV
-3355 ASESAPPESAAPD
+3355 ESAAPD

-3373 YREACRQRKG
+3373 YRAACRQRKG
-3383 QVAMDLIAA
+3383 HVAMDLLAA
-3392 ASRLRERF
+3392 ASLLREQF
-3400 ADPAELADPPRP
+3400 TDPAALAAPPRP
-3412 VRLSSGADEPVLICL
+3412 VRLASGADEPVLVCL

-3434 SVYQYARFGSALRR
+3434 SVYQYARFGTALQR

-3464 PVPADADA
+3464 PVPADVD
-3472 VVALHAGLALRCAEG
+3472 VIVDLHADLALRCAEG
-3487 RPFAL
+3487 RTFAL

-3509 EARGVPPVGT
+3509 EARGEPPVGT

-3527 GSSSFTLVQDA
+3527 GSSAFTLVQDA
-3538 LTDMMFDH
+3538 LSDMMFDH
-3546 ESTVGRL
+3546 EATVGRL

-3560 MGAYLRLFE
+3560 MGAYLRLFG
-3569 DWKPEPVRTPTLFVR
+3569 DWRPEPVHTPTLFVR
-3584 AGEPVGD
+3584 AGEPVTD
-3591 AVAGD
+3591 TVQGD
-3596 GWRLSWPLPHTTREV
+3596 GWRLSWPLPNTTREV

-3623 ATTAESVDAWL
+3623 ATTARAVDDWL
-3634 RDIPRPEAD
+3634 RDIPRPKAG

>member
-58 LVAGERHA
+58 LVAGERDA
-66 ITPFPRDRGWDVEG
+66 ITPFPRDRGWDVDG

-127 LLELSWEVFESA
+127 LLELAWEVFEAA

-163 ITLAEAPVGV
+163 ITLAEAPSGV

-325 LRNARVAAAQVD
+325 LRNARVTAAQVD

-354 QALLDTYGQGRS
+354 QALLDTYGQGRKDTR
-366 EEAPLWLGSVK
+366 PLWLGSVK

-390 GVIKMVMAMRY
+390 GVIKMVMAMRHG
-401 RKLPATLHVDAPSP
+401 KLPATLHVDAPSP
-415 HVDWSAGGVR
+415 HVDWSAGEVR
-425 LLTEAVPWPGAGHP
+425 LLTEAVPWEAGDRP

-449 SGTNAHVIIEEPP
+449 SGTNAHVILEEPP
-462 AVEPPAVAS
+462 AVEPKAVAP
-471 VEASGP
+471 VEVPGP

-483 GRGEEG
+483 GRGDEA
-489 LRGQA
+489 LRSQA
-494 ARLADFVR
+494 ARLAGFVR
-502 ERRAAGGVDRTW
+502 ERRAVGTADRTW
-514 LAGVAVGLAGRAA
+514 LAGVASGLAGRAA
-527 LERRAVVAGSDA
+527 LEQRAVVVGSDV
-539 DELLAGLDVLAA
+539 DELLTGLDALAV
-551 DGQPLPADT
+551 DGQPLPAGAD
-560 ESGAVFVFP
+560 SGAVFVFP
-569 GQGGQWAD
+569 GQGGQWAR
-577 MGRELLASHAVFA
+577 MGRELLADDAVFA
-590 EAVASCERALDPWV
+590 EAVAACERALDPWV

-612 SGEERDWLDRVDVV
+612 AGEERDWLDRVDVV

-637 AEVWRAAGVVPDAVV
+637 TEVWRAAGVVPDVVV

-665 GRLSVADGARVVALR
+665 GRLSVEDGARVVALR
-680 SRALRELAG
+680 SRALRDLAG

-694 SIASDAAEVEAY
+694 SLALDAAEAGAY
-706 LPPSVTVAA
+706 LPSGVTVAA
-715 VNAPDQIVV
+715 VNAPGQIVV
-724 SGPPEEIAALCARLD
+724 SGPPEEIAELCARLD

-758 VEVVEERLRAELAG
+758 VEVVEERLRAELSG
-772 IVDLGGAGP
+772 VVDLGGAGP
-781 EFVSTVTEGPVPAGE
+781 EFVSTVTGEPVPVGE

-814 AVRRL
+814 VVRRL
-819 QDAGS
+819 EESGS
-824 RTFVEIG
+824 RTYVEIG

-855 GQPDA
+855 EQPDA
-860 VQLVRSLGAG
+860 VQLVRSLGAA

-884 AVEPVV
+884 AAEPVAS
-890 LPPYAFQR
+890 PTYAFQR
-898 RHFWLTPPASAR
+898 QHYWLTPPASDRQAA
-910 RTTVG
+910 VG
-915 RYRIGWTPLPE
+915 RYRIGWKPLPE
-926 PQPAGPP
+926 PEPAGPP
-933 SGTAWLLV
+933 RDTAWLLV
-941 HEEHGDRAAE
+941 HEEDGDRAAE

-958 LTDAGGSARVVTVP
+958 LSGEGGSARVVTVP
-972 SGEAEPDALTQ
+972 SGTVDPDALTR
-983 LLNDALLPREHALLP
+983 LLIDFPLPE
-998 REHPIGVVSLLGGD
+998 EHPIGVVSLLGAEAAVGLLR
-1012 AAVSLLSAVATV
+1012 AAVSV
-1024 PWRALLW
+1024 PWRARLW

-1037 VGVGGD
+1037 VGVGGG
-1043 DVVADCAQAELWGW
+1043 DVVADSAQAELWGW

-1070 GLLDLPVGASDAVAA
+1070 GLLDLPAGAAADVVA

-1090 LVHDG
+1090 LAHG
-1095 GEDQVAVR
+1095 GDEDQVAVR
-1103 TEGSYGRRLLPVT
+1103 AEGSYGRRLLPVT
-1116 DEPGDP
+1116 DAPGDP
-1122 LPAWP
+1122 RPAWP
-1127 PAGTVVVTGGTEG
+1127 GAGTVVVTGGTEG

-1148 LASRGADRLVLVGT
+1148 VASRGADRLVLVGA
-1162 DATELCAELT
+1162 DAAELCAELT
-1172 EAGTPAVALPGD
+1172 EAGTPTVAVPGD

-1196 EATAEAPLAAVV
+1196 EATADAPLAAVV
-1208 HAAGTVELAP
+1208 HAAGTIELAP
-1218 VLRSDPAHATR
+1218 VLQSDPAHATR
-1229 VTHERCAGAEA
+1229 VTRERCAGAEA
-1240 LADVLRTD
+1240 LAEVLRTD

-1272 AAAGAHLDALAA
+1272 AAAGAHLDALAE

-1315 VPVTDPAAAL
+1315 VPVTDSGTAL
-1325 AELPGL
+1325 DALPGL
-1331 LALPEPAVVLARV
+1331 LALPEAAVVLARV

-1365 PEARR
+1365 PEVRR

-1378 EAERNPQAAHTSR
+1378 DTDRNPDAAHTSG

-1417 AVLGHAGPDDIGA
+1417 AVLGHAGPDDIGEA
-1430 TRAFRELGMDSVTAV
+1430 KAFRELGMDSVTAV
-1445 ELRNRLAAATGVRL
+1445 ELRNRLSAATGVRL
-1459 PATLIFDHPHPTAVA
+1459 PATLIFDHPNPTAVG
-1474 RLLRRELAPGPAE
+1474 RLLRQELTPGPT
-1487 AGEADGT
+1487 GADDKAAD
-1494 FPRPPAG
+1494 PPPH
-1501 TAARPAAVDEPI
+1501 PAAADEPI

-1528 PEDLWQLVAGGAD
+1528 PEDLWNLVAGGVD

-1549 RGWDLS
+1549 RGWDVS
-1555 ALHDDDPDR
+1555 ALYDEDPDR
-1564 AGTVY
+1564 ARTVY
-1569 ARGGGF
+1569 ARNGGF
-1575 LHDVAG
+1575 LHDVAA

-1615 GIDPEHMRG
+1615 GIAPEDMRG

-1639 SVLMSG
+1639 SLLMSG

-1681 ACSSSLVAM
+1681 ACSSSLVAL

-1695 ALRQGECAMALTG
+1695 ALRQGECSMALTG

-1760 ARRNGHRVLAVLR
+1760 ARRNGHRVLAVVR

-1829 AQALQAAYGRDR
+1829 AQALQAAYGQDR
-1841 PDDLPLWLGSLKSNI
+1841 PADLPLWLGSLKSNI

-1878 SLPRTLHADAP
+1878 SLPRTLHADEP
-1889 SEHIDWS
+1889 SEHVDWS
-1896 EGTLRLLTAPLP
+1896 GGTLRLLTEPLP
-1908 WKRSARP
+1908 WKRSERT

-1927 TNAHVILEEAPAAGI
+1927 TNAHVILEEAPAAGTR
-1942 LDGAEPLTGDREV
+1942 D
-1955 VGDSEVTGDRE
+1955 
-1966 ANGDSEVTGDREANG
+1966 
-1981 AGEVTGDPEV
+1981 AGEPATD
-1991 HGDRESAVV
+1991 DRGEASVV

-2028 GSDPVDVGHALAT
+2028 GPDPVDVGHALAT
-2041 TRSSFT
+2041 TRSSFA
-2047 HRAAVHGSGLDE
+2047 HRAAVRGAGLDE
-2059 LLVGLDAVAAG
+2059 LLAGLDAVASG
-2070 EQSSYAL
+2070 EQSSYAI

-2104 LLDTSPVFR
+2104 LLDTSRVFR
-2113 DSVEACAEA
+2113 DSVEACAAA

-2131 PEVLRGGAGVP
+2131 PDVLRGGADAP

-2159 SLAELWQ
+2159 SLADLWQ

-2206 MLDGIQDSGGMTSV
+2206 MLAGLQDSGGMTSV
-2220 AAPASW
+2220 AAPAAW
-2226 VTDRLDRWGGELEVA
+2226 VTDRLARWGGELEIA
-2241 AVNGPRSIVVSGP
+2241 AVNGPRSVVVSGP

-2297 DGLSPREATVPFVST
+2297 GGLSPRTATVPFLST

-2319 TSTLDAD
+2319 TSALDAD

-2338 DEAVGTLLGR
+2338 DEAVGTLLGQG
-2348 AHRAFAEM
+2348 HRAFAEM

-2371 QAGTD
+2371 KAGTD

-2382 LRRDDGGL
+2382 LRRDDGGP
-2390 DRFLA
+2390 DRFLT

-2411 AFTGHRTRPVEL
+2411 AFTGRRPRPVEL
-2423 PTYAFQRRR
+2423 PTYAFQRQR
-2432 YWVQAAPPGPGDVA
+2432 YWVHTVPAGTGDVA
-2446 AAGVDAAD
+2446 AAGVEPAD

-2462 TLAGTDERVLTG
+2462 ALAGTDELVLTG
-2474 TVRVPAQPWLADH
+2474 TVRIPALPWLTDH

-2505 RAGERCGH
+2505 RAGARCGH
-2513 PAVEELTLQAPL
+2513 PVVEELTLQTPL
-2525 FLPEG
+2525 VLPEG
-2530 GEPRIQVR
+2530 EETRIQVR
-2538 VGPPDGTG
+2538 VGPSDGTG
-2546 RREFRVHSRTGD
+2546 RRDFRVHSRTADGAGGIVGD
-2558 DAAGLAGHGTDGLAG
+2558 GTD
-2573 GGTADLAGDGA
+2573 D
-2584 DGSGWTCHATGTLTA
+2584 SGWTCHATGTLTA
-2599 IPTAIPTA
+2599 APAAPAAPTALTA
-2607 PLTPLTPR
+2607 PP
-2615 ATEAEPPAVW
+2615 ATGAEPTGAW
-2625 PPAGATAVDIADG
+2625 PPAGATAVDITDG
-2638 YDRLA
+2638 YDRLT

-2653 RGVRAVWRLGDEILA
+2653 RGVRAVWRLGDEVFA
-2668 EVRLPDRLAS
+2668 EVRLPDRLAQ

-2703 ADGTRAESGGDAAG
+2703 ADGQQPDSGGDAAAG
-2717 LRLPFA
+2717 IRLPFA
-2723 WTGVTLHR
+2723 WTGLNLHR
-2731 PGATAL
+2731 VGASAL
-2737 RVRLTPTA
+2737 RVRLAPTA
-2745 NGGVSVTATDDTG
+2745 NGGVSVTATDETG
-2758 APVLSARSLEFRPVS
+2758 TPVLSARSLEFRPVS
-2773 TRGIRRSG
+2773 TRGMRRAG

-2791 APALRGH
+2791 TPGPRGRTPPA
-2798 TSAGTG
+2798 AGA
-2804 TWAVVGPE
+2804 WAVVGPE

-2817 TLLAAGGADA
+2817 TLLAAGGAHA
-2827 TAYADLPALRNA
+2827 TAYADLPALLSA
-2839 AASGAPAPGVVL
+2839 AASGAPTPGVVL
-2851 LAPEPARPG
+2851 LAPEPVRLG
-2860 GPVAVDDAHAR
+2860 RTDLVDDVHT
-2871 MRTQLAFLQ
+2871 RTGRQLALLQ
-2880 DWLGEARWSDSRLVV
+2880 DWLSETCWSDTRLVV
-2895 TTRGADVLDPVAA
+2895 TTRDAEALDPVAA
-2908 ATGGLVRSAQ
+2908 ATGGLLRSAQ

-2931 GDVLPAAVVEAV
+2931 GDVLPQAVVEAV

-2953 GGAVLEPSLVRLPAP
+2953 AGAVLEPSLVRLPAP
-2968 AGAPAPLSGTVLI
+2968 AGAPAPLTGTVLV

-2996 AAEHRVRQ
+2996 AAEHGVKH
-3004 LLLVS
+3004 LLSVS

-3032 VFAACDS
+3032 TFAACDS
-3039 SDRDA
+3039 ADRDA

-3049 DGIPEERPLSAV
+3049 DGIPAERPLSAV

-3081 ERVLRSKADGAIH
+3081 DRVLRSKADGAIH

-3100 ERPPAAFVLFS
+3100 ERPLAAFVLFS

-3145 ALSLA
+3145 ALSVA

-3183 GGLALLDAALATG
+3183 GGLALLDAALA
-3196 GATGEATMLCA
+3196 AGEATGTATVLGA

-3220 AAIPPLLRGLVGAPA
+3220 AAIPPLLRSLVGVPA
-3235 RTAPSG
+3235 RTAANGP
-3241 AAERET
+3241 AESAP
-3247 EASVRRELADRTP
+3247 EATVRRELADRTP
-3260 QERRQLLL
+3260 QERREVLL

-3315 LRLPATLVFDHGTP
+3315 LRLPATLVFDHATP
-3329 LALAAYLDEELAAG
+3329 LALAAYLDAELAAG
-3343 PGPVPAEEARSA
+3343 PSPAPAEEDRGALV
-3355 ASESAPPESAAPD
+3355 ESAAPD

-3373 YREACRQRKG
+3373 YRAACRQRKG
-3383 QVAMDLIAA
+3383 HVAMDLLTA
-3392 ASRLRERF
+3392 ASRLREQF
-3400 ADPAELADPPRP
+3400 TDPAALATPPRP
-3412 VRLSSGADEPVLICL
+3412 VRLASGADEPVLVCL

-3434 SVYQYARFGSALRR
+3434 SVYQYARFGTALQR

-3464 PVPADADA
+3464 PVPADVDA
-3472 VVALHAGLALRCAEG
+3472 VVDLHADLALRCAEG
-3487 RPFAL
+3487 RAFAL

-3546 ESTVGRL
+3546 ESTIGRL

-3560 MGAYLRLFE
+3560 MGAYLRLFD
-3569 DWKPEPVRTPTLFVR
+3569 DWRPEPVHTPTLFLR
-3584 AGEPVGD
+3584 AGEPVTD
-3591 AVAGD
+3591 TVTGD
-3596 GWRLSWPLPHTTREV
+3596 GWRLSWPLPNTTREV
-3611 PGDHFSMMQSGA
+3611 PGDHFSMMQAGA
-3623 ATTAESVDAWL
+3623 AATAEAVDAWL
-3634 RDIPRPEAD
+3634 RDIPRPKAG

>member
-20 QTRRRLEEARSADSE
+20 QTRRRLEEARSADAQ

-47 GGVESPEELWE
+47 GGVESPEGLWE
-58 LVAGERHA
+58 LVAGERDA
-66 ITPFPRDRGWDVEG
+66 ISPSPRDRGWDVDG

-127 LLELSWEVFESA
+127 LLELAWEVFEAA

-151 GTYIG
+151 GTYVG

-163 ITLAEAPVGV
+163 ITLAEAPPGV

-185 ASGRIAYTL
+185 ASGRIAYAL

-218 QALRSGESDL
+218 QALRSGESEL

-276 LLLERLSDALASGH
+276 LLLERLSDALANGH

-296 RGSAVNQDGASNGL
+296 RGSSVNQDGASNGL

-325 LRNARVAAAQVD
+325 LRNARVAGAQVD

-354 QALLDTYGQGRS
+354 QALLDTYGQGRP
-366 EEAPLWLGSVK
+366 EGRPLWLGSVK

-390 GVIKMVMAMRY
+390 GVIKMVMAMRHGE
-401 RKLPATLHVDAPSP
+401 LPVTLHVDEPSP
-415 HVDWSAGGVR
+415 HVDWSAGDVR
-425 LLTEAVPWPGAGHP
+425 LLTESVPWRADGHP

-449 SGTNAHVIIEEPP
+449 SGTNAHVILEEPP
-462 AVEPPAVAS
+462 AVQPKTAAPVAD
-471 VEASGP
+471 SGP
-477 VPWVLS
+477 VAWVLS
-483 GRGEEG
+483 GRGDAG

-502 ERRAAGGVDRTW
+502 DRRAARTVDREW
-514 LAGVAVGLAGRAA
+514 LTGVAAGLAGRAA
-527 LERRAVVAGSDA
+527 LEQRATVVGSDV
-539 DELLAGLDVLAA
+539 DELLKGLDALTA
-551 DGQPLPADT
+551 DGQPLAAATDSRT
-560 ESGAVFVFP
+560 VFVFP
-569 GQGGQWAD
+569 GQGGQWVG
-577 MGRELLASHAVFA
+577 MGRELLVSWPVFA
-590 EAVASCERALDPWV
+590 DRLAVCERALDPFV
-604 DWSLRAVL
+604 DWSLREVL
-612 SGEERDWLDRVDVV
+612 TGSDEKWLGRVDVV
-626 QPALWAVMVSL
+626 QPVLWAVMVSL
-637 AEVWRAAGVVPDAVV
+637 AEVWRAAGVEPDAVV

-665 GRLSVADGARVVALR
+665 GRLSVEDGARVVALR
-680 SRALRELAG
+680 SRALLRLAG
-689 RGAMA
+689 QGAMA
-694 SIASDAAEVEAY
+694 SVALDVAEAEEV
-706 LPPSVTVAA
+706 LPGSVTVAA
-715 VNAPDQIVV
+715 VNAPGQVVV
-724 SGPPEEIAALCARLD
+724 SGPPDEVAELCVRLE
-739 GQGIRAR
+739 GQGVRAR

-758 VEVVEERLRAELAG
+758 VEVVEGRLLGELG
-772 IVDLGGAGP
+772 GVVDLGGSGP
-781 EFVSTVTEGPVPAGE
+781 EFVSTVTGGPVAVGE
-796 LDAGYWYR
+796 LGAGYWYR

-814 AVRRL
+814 VVRRL
-819 QDAGS
+819 DGEGPQV
-824 RTFVEIG
+824 FVEIG
-831 PHPVLSLAMEQTVTD
+831 PHPVLSLAMEQTVTE
-846 GRVLHTLRR
+846 GRVLHSLRR
-855 GQPDA
+855 GQA
-860 VQLVRSLGAG
+860 EQVQLLGSLGEA
-870 WAAGLPVA
+870 WAAGLPVG
-878 WRELLP
+878 WRGLLP
-884 AVEPVV
+884 VVEPVA
-890 LPPYAFQR
+890 LPTYAFQR
-898 RHFWLTPPASAR
+898 QHYWLTPPASTRQTA
-910 RTTVG
+910 VG
-915 RYRIGWTPLPE
+915 RYRIGWRILPE
-926 PQPAGPP
+926 PEPAGAPRT
-933 SGTAWLLV
+933 SDWLLV
-941 HEEHGDRAAE
+941 HEEGDRADE
-951 AAVLAAA
+951 AAALAAA
-958 LTDAGGSARVVTVP
+958 LTAEGGSARVVTVP
-972 SGEAEPDALTQ
+972 AGTDAIDGPPRTAGTVEPDLLTR
-983 LLNDALLPREHALLP
+983 LLGDAAPSDEHAP
-998 REHPIGVVSLLGGD
+998 GVVSLLAGE
-1012 AAVSLLSAVATV
+1012 AAVSLLRAVASL
-1024 PWRALLW
+1024 PGQPRLW

-1037 VGVGGD
+1037 VGVSD
-1043 DVVADCAQAELWGW
+1043 ADTVADCAQAELWGW

-1070 GLLDLPVGASDAVAA
+1070 GLIDLPVGVAA
-1085 RAAAR
+1085 DDMVARTAAR
-1090 LVHDG
+1090 LARG
-1095 GEDQVAVR
+1095 GDEDQIAVR
-1103 TEGSYGRRLLPVT
+1103 PEGSYGRRLLTVT
-1116 DEPGDP
+1116 DQPGDP
-1122 LPAWP
+1122 RTTWP
-1127 PAGTVVVTGGTEG
+1127 SAGTVVVTGGTQG

-1148 LASRGADRLVLVGT
+1148 AASRGADRLVLVG
-1162 DATELCAELT
+1162 AASAELCAELT
-1172 EAGTPAVALPGD
+1172 EAGTPTVTVAGD
-1184 ITDPEALRALLH
+1184 ITDPEALRLLLR
-1196 EATAEAPLAAVV
+1196 EATADVPLAAVV
-1208 HAAGTVELAP
+1208 HAAGAIELAP
-1218 VLRSDPAHATR
+1218 VRQSDPAHAAR
-1229 VTHERCAGAEA
+1229 VMRERCTGAET
-1240 LADVLRTD
+1240 LAEVLRTD

-1257 SSVAGVWGGGAHGAY
+1257 SSVAGVWGAGAHGAF
-1272 AAAGAHLDALAA
+1272 AAAGAHLDALAE

-1315 VPVTDPAAAL
+1315 VPATDSGAAL
-1325 AELPGL
+1325 AALPGL
-1331 LALPEPAVVLARV
+1331 LALPEAAVVLAHV

-1378 EAERNPQAAHTSR
+1378 QAAPDPDAAHTSK

-1397 AAAPAEHDRIVLT
+1397 VSSAAEHDRIVLT
-1410 EVRATTA
+1410 EVRATAA
-1417 AVLGHAGPDDIGA
+1417 AVLGYAGPEAIGEA
-1430 TRAFRELGMDSVTAV
+1430 KAFRELGMDSVTAV
-1445 ELRNRLAAATGVRL
+1445 ELRNRLSAASGVRL
-1459 PATLIFDHPHPTAVA
+1459 PATLIFDHPNPTAVA
-1474 RLLRRELAPGPAE
+1474 RLLRRELTPGLV
-1487 AGEADGT
+1487 EADDARSET
-1494 FPRPPAG
+1494 PP
-1501 TAARPAAVDEPI
+1501 RPAAEDEPI

-1528 PEDLWQLVAGGAD
+1528 PEDLWQVVAGGVD

-1549 RGWDLS
+1549 RGWDMS
-1555 ALHDDDPDR
+1555 ALYDEDPDR
-1564 AGTVY
+1564 ARTVY

-1581 FDAGFFGISPR
+1581 FDAGFFEISPR

-1615 GIDPEHMRG
+1615 GLLPEDLRG

-1639 SVLMSG
+1639 SLLMSG

-1669 LGLEGPAVSVDT
+1669 FGLEGPAVSVDT

-1690 HWAAQ
+1690 HWGAQ
-1695 ALRQGECAMALTG
+1695 ALRQGECSMALTG

-1747 EGVGM
+1747 EGVGV

-1760 ARRNGHRVLAVLR
+1760 ARRNGHRVLAVIR

-1804 AGLGAA
+1804 AGLEAA

-1829 AQALQAAYGRDR
+1829 AQALQAAYGQDR
-1841 PDDLPLWLGSLKSNI
+1841 PAGLPLWLGSLKSNI

-1878 SLPRTLHADAP
+1878 TLPRTLHADEP
-1889 SEHIDWS
+1889 SPHVDWS
-1896 EGTLRLLTAPLP
+1896 GGALRLLTDPLP
-1908 WKRSARP
+1908 WQRSERP

-1927 TNAHVILEEAPAAGI
+1927 TNAHVILEEAPAAGSQ
-1942 LDGAEPLTGDREV
+1942 DTAEP
-1955 VGDSEVTGDRE
+1955 
-1966 ANGDSEVTGDREANG
+1966 G
-1981 AGEVTGDPEV
+1981 AGNQEAP
-1991 HGDRESAVV
+1991 VV

-2028 GSDPVDVGHALAT
+2028 GTDPVDVGHALAT
-2041 TRSSFT
+2041 TRSSFA
-2047 HRAAVHGSGLDE
+2047 HRAAVRGAGPDE
-2059 LLVGLDAVAAG
+2059 LLAGLAAVAAG
-2070 EQSSYAL
+2070 EQSPYVL

-2104 LLDTSPVFR
+2104 LLDTSRVFR

-2131 PEVLRGGAGVP
+2131 PDVLRGSAGAP

-2166 AHGVRPAAVV
+2166 AHGVRPAVVV

-2191 LSLDDAARVV
+2191 LDLDDAARVV

-2206 MLDGIQDSGGMTSV
+2206 MLAGLQDSGGMTSV
-2220 AAPASW
+2220 AAPVSW
-2226 VTDRLDRWGGELEVA
+2226 VAERLPRWGGEVEIA
-2241 AVNGPRSIVVSGP
+2241 AVNGPRSVVVSGP
-2254 LPGLDLME
+2254 VRGLELME

-2268 GIRVRRVPVRY
+2268 EIRVRRVPVRY

-2297 DGLSPREATVPFVST
+2297 DGLSPRAATVPFLST
-2312 VTGESVD
+2312 VTGGSVD
-2319 TSTLDAD
+2319 TATLGAD

-2338 DEAVGTLLGR
+2338 DEAVGDLLGR
-2348 AHRAFAEM
+2348 GHRAFAEM

-2382 LRRDDGGL
+2382 LRRDEGGL
-2390 DRFLA
+2390 DRFLT

-2411 AFTGHRTRPVEL
+2411 AFTGHRPCPVEL
-2423 PTYAFQRRR
+2423 PTYAFQRER
-2432 YWVQAAPPGPGDVA
+2432 YWVHAAPPGTGDVA
-2446 AAGVDAAD
+2446 AAGVEPAD

-2462 TLAGTDERVLTG
+2462 ALADTDELVLTG
-2474 TVRVPAQPWLADH
+2474 TVRTPALPWLTDH

-2492 ALLPGTAFVDLAL
+2492 TLLPGTAFVDLAL
-2505 RAGERCGH
+2505 RAGERCGC
-2513 PAVEELTLQAPL
+2513 PVVEELTLQAPL
-2525 FLPEG
+2525 VLPEG
-2530 GEPRIQVR
+2530 GEPRLQVR
-2538 VGPPDGTG
+2538 VGPADDAG
-2546 RREFRVHSRTGD
+2546 RREFRVHSRTENG
-2558 DAAGLAGHGTDGLAG
+2558 AGSAIALAG
-2573 GGTADLAGDGA
+2573 GADDA
-2584 DGSGWTCHATGTLTA
+2584 GWTCHATGSLLADADADADAGTDA
-2599 IPTAIPTA
+2599 ADAAASAVSPGV
-2607 PLTPLTPR
+2607 
-2615 ATEAEPPAVW
+2615 EAEPAAW
-2625 PPAGATAVDIADG
+2625 PPAGATAVDITDG

-2653 RGVRAVWRLGDEILA
+2653 RGVRAVWRLGDEVFA
-2668 EVRLPDRLAS
+2668 EVRLPERLTQ
-2678 EAGRF
+2678 ETGRF
-2683 GLHPALLDAGLQAV
+2683 GLHPALLDAGVQAV

-2703 ADGTRAESGGDAAG
+2703 AGGEEPDGGGDATAV
-2717 LRLPFA
+2717 RLPFA
-2723 WTGVTLHR
+2723 WTGLNLHR
-2731 PGATAL
+2731 AGANAL
-2737 RVRLTPTA
+2737 RVRLAPTA
-2745 NGGVSVTATDDTG
+2745 NGGVSVRATDETG
-2758 APVLSARSLEFRPVS
+2758 APVLSARALEFRPVS
-2773 TRGIRRSG
+2773 TRGLRLSG
-2781 GGLFRLDWRE
+2781 GSLFRLDWRE
-2791 APALRGH
+2791 TPALRAPA
-2798 TSAGTG
+2798 TPEAGG
-2804 TWAVVGPE
+2804 WAVVGPD
-2812 AEELR
+2812 ADELR
-2817 TLLAAGGADA
+2817 TLLDAGGADA
-2827 TAYADLPALRNA
+2827 TAYADLPALLDA
-2839 AASGAPAPGVVL
+2839 TASGAPAPGTVL
-2851 LAPEPARPG
+2851 LAPEPAWSG
-2860 GPVAVDDAHAR
+2860 STGFVDEVHT
-2871 MRTQLAFLQ
+2871 RTASRLALLQ
-2880 DWLGEARWSDSRLVV
+2880 DWLGEPRWADTRLVV
-2895 TTRGADVLDPVAA
+2895 TTRGADALDPVAA
-2908 ATGGLVRSAQ
+2908 AAGGLVRSAQ

-2931 GDVLPAAVVEAV
+2931 GDVRPRAVVDAV

-2953 GGAVLEPSLVRLPAP
+2953 AGTVLEPSLVRLPAP
-2968 AGAPAPLSGTVLI
+2968 TGAPAPLTGTVLV
-2981 TGGTGTLGAHVARHL
+2981 TGGTGALGAQVARHL
-2996 AAEHRVRQ
+2996 AAEHGVKH
-3004 LLLVS
+3004 LLLIS
-3009 RSGETAAG
+3009 RSGATAPG

-3022 AELAALGCEA
+3022 ADLAALGCEA
-3032 VFAACDS
+3032 TIAACDS
-3039 SDRDA
+3039 ADRDA
-3044 LRAVL
+3044 LRTVL
-3049 DGIPEERPLSAV
+3049 DALPADRPLSAV

-3071 VLTSMTPEQL
+3071 VLTSMTPGQL

-3094 LHDLTR
+3094 LHELTR

-3135 ARHRRAAGLP
+3135 ARHRHAAGLP
-3145 ALSLA
+3145 ALSIA
-3150 WGLWGQRTGMT
+3150 WGLWEQRTGMT
-3161 AHLSDAD
+3161 GHLSAAD

-3183 GGLALLDAALATG
+3183 GGLALLDAALA
-3196 GATGEATMLCA
+3196 AGEATVIGA

-3213 LRARGAD
+3213 LRARDAG
-3220 AAIPPLLRGLVGAPA
+3220 AAIPPLLSGLVGASA
-3235 RTAPSG
+3235 RTAPNGS
-3241 AAERET
+3241 AEREPGT
-3247 EASVRRELADRTP
+3247 TVRRELQGRTP
-3260 QERRQLLL
+3260 RERRQVLL

-3280 HADADQVPSDGAFTE
+3280 HTDAGQIPSDGAFTE

-3315 LRLPATLVFDHGTP
+3315 LRLPATLVFDHATP
-3329 LALAAYLDEELAAG
+3329 LALAAYLDGELADG
-3343 PGPVPAEEARSA
+3343 PGPAPAE
-3355 ASESAPPESAAPD
+3355 APRAPVEHAAPD
-3368 SIEAL
+3368 TVEAL
-3373 YREACRQRKG
+3373 YREACRQGKG
-3383 QVAMDLIAA
+3383 HVAMDLIAA
-3392 ASRLRERF
+3392 ASRLREQF
-3400 ADPAELADPPRP
+3400 SDPAALAAPPRP
-3412 VRLSSGADEPVLICL
+3412 VRLASGADGPVLICL

-3434 SVYQYARFGSALRR
+3434 SVYQYARFGTALNG

-3458 GFTADE
+3458 GFTAED
-3464 PVPADADA
+3464 PVPADVDA
-3472 VVALHAGLALRCAEG
+3472 VVELHADLALRCAEG

-3509 EARGVPPVGT
+3509 EDRGVPPVGT

-3527 GSSSFTLVQDA
+3527 GSSAFTQVQDA
-3538 LTDMMFDH
+3538 LTDLMFDH

-3553 DSARLTA
+3553 DSVRLTA
-3560 MGAYLRLFE
+3560 MGAYLRLFD
-3569 DWKPEPVRTPTLFVR
+3569 DWSPEPVHTPTLFVR
-3584 AGEPVGD
+3584 AGEPVTD
-3591 AVAGD
+3591 TVRGD
-3596 GWRLSWPLPHTTREV
+3596 GWRLSWPLPNTTREV
-3611 PGDHFSMMQSGA
+3611 PGDHFSLMQSGA
-3623 ATTAESVDAWL
+3623 ATTAEAVDAWL
-3634 RDIPRPEAD
+3634 RELPGPKAG

>member
-20 QTRRRLEEARSADSE
+20 QTRRRLEEARSADTE

-47 GGVESPEELWE
+47 GGVESPEGLWE
-58 LVAGERHA
+58 LVAGERDA
-66 ITPFPRDRGWDVEG
+66 VTPFPRDRGWDVDG

-127 LLELSWEVFESA
+127 LLELSWEVFEAA

-163 ITLAEAPVGV
+163 ITLAETPSGV

-179 GSAAAV
+179 GSATAV

-218 QALRSGESDL
+218 RALRSGESDL

-264 ADGTGWGEGVGL
+264 ADGTGWGEGLGL
-276 LLLERLSDALASGH
+276 LLLERLSDAVANGH

-354 QALLDTYGQGRS
+354 QALLDTYGQGRP
-366 EEAPLWLGSVK
+366 EGRPLWLGSVK

-390 GVIKMVMAMRY
+390 GVIKMVMAMRHG
-401 RKLPATLHVDAPSP
+401 RLPATLHVDAPSP
-415 HVDWSAGGVR
+415 HVDWTSGDVR
-425 LLTEAVPWPGAGHP
+425 LLTEAVAWEVNGHP

-449 SGTNAHVIIEEPP
+449 SGTNAHVILEEPP
-462 AVEPPAVAS
+462 VVEP
-471 VEASGP
+471 EAAAPVGESGP
-477 VPWVLS
+477 VAWVLS
-483 GRGEEG
+483 GRGDEG

-494 ARLADFVR
+494 ARLAAFVR
-502 ERRAAGGVDRTW
+502 ERRAAGGVDRAW
-514 LAGVAVGLAGRAA
+514 LAGVASGLAGRAA
-527 LERRAVVAGSDA
+527 LEQRAVVVGSDVE
-539 DELLAGLDVLAA
+539 ELLRGLDAVTG
-551 DGQPLPADT
+551 DGQPLPAGA
-560 ESGAVFVFP
+560 ESGVVFVFP
-569 GQGGQWAD
+569 GQGGQWAG
-577 MGRELLASHAVFA
+577 MGRELLECDAVFA
-590 EAVASCERALDPWV
+590 EAVAECERALDPWV

-612 SGEERDWLDRVDVV
+612 SGGEREWLGRVDVV
-626 QPALWAVMVSL
+626 QPVLWAVMVSL

-665 GRLSVADGARVVALR
+665 GRLSAEDGARVVALR
-680 SRALRELAG
+680 SQALRELAG
-689 RGAMA
+689 SGAMA
-694 SIASDAAEVEAY
+694 SVALDAAEAGAY
-706 LPPSVTVAA
+706 LPSGVTVAA
-715 VNAPDQIVV
+715 VNAPGQIVV
-724 SGPPEEIAALCARLD
+724 SGPQDEVAALCAQLD

-758 VEVVEERLRAELAG
+758 VEVVEERLRGELAG
-772 IVDLGGAGP
+772 VVDLRGSGP
-781 EFVSTVTEGPVPAGE
+781 EFVSTVTGEPVPEGE

-804 NLREPVLFAD
+804 NLREPVLFAQ
-814 AVRRL
+814 VVGRL
-819 QDAGS
+819 QGAGPQV
-824 RTFVEIG
+824 FVEIG
-831 PHPVLSLAMEQTVTD
+831 PHPVLSLALEQTVTD

-855 GQPDA
+855 DQPEGA
-860 VQLVRSLGAG
+860 QLLSSLGAA

-878 WRELLP
+878 WRDLLP
-884 AVEPVV
+884 AVEPVA
-890 LPPYAFQR
+890 LPTYAFQR
-898 RHFWLTPPASAR
+898 HHYWLMPPAS
-910 RTTVG
+910 TTQTAVG
-915 RYRIGWTPLPE
+915 RYRIGWKPLPE
-926 PQPAGPP
+926 PERNGPP
-933 SGTAWLLV
+933 PNTEWLLV
-941 HEEHGDRAAE
+941 HEEDGNRAAE

-958 LTDAGGSARVVTVP
+958 LAGDGGSARVVAVP
-972 SGEAEPDALTQ
+972 SGTVEPESLARQ
-983 LLNDALLPREHALLP
+983 LGATLVPE
-998 REHPIGVVSLLGGD
+998 EHPIGVVSLLGGE
-1012 AAVSLLSAVATV
+1012 AAVGLLRAVESV
-1024 PWRALLW
+1024 PWRARLW

-1037 VGVGGD
+1037 VGVGGGD
-1043 DVVADCAQAELWGW
+1043 LVADCAQAELWGW

-1070 GLLDLPVGASDAVAA
+1070 GLIDLPVGAADDVVA

-1090 LVHDG
+1090 LVHDS

-1103 TEGSYGRRLLPVT
+1103 AEGTYGRRLLTVT

-1122 LPAWP
+1122 RPAWP
-1127 PAGTVVVTGGTEG
+1127 SAGTVVITGGTEG

-1148 LASRGADRLVLVGT
+1148 VASQGADRLVLVGADT
-1162 DATELCAELT
+1162 AELCAELT
-1172 EAGTPAVALPGD
+1172 EAGTPTVAVTGD
-1184 ITDPEALRALLH
+1184 ITDPEALRLLLQ
-1196 EATAEAPLAAVV
+1196 EATGEGPLAAVV
-1208 HAAGTVELAP
+1208 HAAGAIELAP
-1218 VLRSDPAHATR
+1218 VRQSDPAHATR
-1229 VTHERCAGAEA
+1229 VMRERCAGAEA
-1240 LADVLRTD
+1240 LAEVLRAD
-1248 HPDARLVLL
+1248 HPAARLVLL
-1257 SSVAGVWGGGAHGAY
+1257 TSVAGVWGGSAHGAL
-1272 AAAGAHLDALAA
+1272 AAAGAHLDALAE

-1291 PVTSVAVSPWEAE
+1291 PVTAVAVSPWEAE

-1315 VPVTDPAAAL
+1315 VPVTDSTAAL
-1325 AELPGL
+1325 TELPGL

-1370 VLDAEAEA
+1370 ILDADADA
-1378 EAERNPQAAHTSR
+1378 DRNLDAAHTSR

-1397 AAAPAEHDRIVLT
+1397 ASAPAEHDRIVLT

-1417 AVLGHAGPDDIGA
+1417 AVLGHAGPDAIGE
-1430 TRAFRELGMDSVTAV
+1430 TKAFRELGMDSVTAV
-1445 ELRNRLAAATGVRL
+1445 ELRNRLSAATGVRL
-1459 PATLIFDHPHPTAVA
+1459 PATLIFDHPNPTAVA
-1474 RLLRRELAPGPAE
+1474 RLLRQELTPDLTGAGDETADTPPRREVA
-1487 AGEADGT
+1487 
-1494 FPRPPAG
+1494 
-1501 TAARPAAVDEPI
+1501 DEPI
-1513 AIVGMSCRFPGRVAS
+1513 AIVGMSCRYPGRVAS
-1528 PEDLWQLVAGGAD
+1528 PEDLWQVVAAGVD

-1549 RGWDLS
+1549 RGWDVS
-1555 ALHDDDPDR
+1555 ALYDEDPDR

-1569 ARGGGF
+1569 ARTGGF

-1581 FDAGFFGISPR
+1581 FDAGFFEISPR

-1615 GIDPEHMRG
+1615 GIAPEDMRG

-1634 GQDYA
+1634 GQDYG
-1639 SVLMSG
+1639 SLLMSG

-1695 ALRQGECAMALTG
+1695 ALRQGECSMALTG

-1721 FARQRGLAADGRSK
+1721 FARQRGLAADGRCK

-1760 ARRNGHRVLAVLR
+1760 ARRHGHRVLAVIR

-1796 VIRQALRN
+1796 VIRHALRN

-1829 AQALQAAYGRDR
+1829 AQALQAAYGKDR
-1841 PDDLPLWLGSLKSNI
+1841 PADLPLWLGSLKSNI

-1878 SLPRTLHADAP
+1878 SLPRTLHADEP
-1889 SEHIDWS
+1889 STHVDWS

-1908 WKRSARP
+1908 WKRSERP

-1927 TNAHVILEEAPAAGI
+1927 TNAHVILEEAPATVAG
-1942 LDGAEPLTGDREV
+1942 
-1955 VGDSEVTGDRE
+1955 VTGEPATHDHE
-1966 ANGDSEVTGDREANG
+1966 A
-1981 AGEVTGDPEV
+1981 
-1991 HGDRESAVV
+1991 SAV
-2000 PPWLLSAKSEA
+2000 PPWLLSAKSAA
-2011 GLREQADRLRR
+2011 GLRDQADRLRR

-2028 GSDPVDVGHALAT
+2028 GPDPVDVGHALAT
-2041 TRSSFT
+2041 TRSFFA
-2047 HRAAVHGSGLDE
+2047 HRAAVRGAGLDE
-2059 LLVGLDAVAAG
+2059 LLAGLDAVAAG
-2070 EQSSYAL
+2070 DQSSYAFS
-2077 RGRADAGERPVF
+2077 GRADAGERPVF

-2099 GMAAR
+2099 GMALR
-2104 LLDTSPVFR
+2104 LLDTSQVFR
-2113 DSVEACAEA
+2113 DSVDACAAA

-2131 PEVLRGGAGVP
+2131 PDVLRGTAGAP

-2176 GHSQGEIAAAYVAGA
+2176 GHSQGEIAAAYMAGA

-2206 MLDGIQDSGGMTSV
+2206 MLAGLQDGGGMTSV

-2226 VTDRLDRWGGELEVA
+2226 VADRLARWGGEVEVA
-2241 AVNGPRSIVVSGP
+2241 AVNGPRSVVVSGP
-2254 LPGLDLME
+2254 LPGLVLME

-2290 TPLLAAL
+2290 EPLLAAL
-2297 DGLSPREATVPFVST
+2297 HGLSPRAATVPFLST

-2319 TSTLDAD
+2319 SSSLDAD

-2338 DEAVGTLLGR
+2338 DEAVSTLLGQG
-2348 AHRAFAEM
+2348 HRAFVEM

-2382 LRRDDGGL
+2382 LRRDEGGL
-2390 DRFLA
+2390 DRFLT

-2401 VRGVRVDWRP
+2401 VRGVRVDWRS
-2411 AFTGHRTRPVEL
+2411 AFTGHRPRPVEL
-2423 PTYAFQRRR
+2423 PTYAFQRQR
-2432 YWVQAAPPGPGDVA
+2432 YWIQAAPPEPGDVA
-2446 AAGVDAAD
+2446 AAGVERAD

-2462 TLAGTDERVLTG
+2462 ALADTDELVLTG
-2474 TVRVPAQPWLADH
+2474 TIRTPALPWLTDH

-2513 PAVEELTLQAPL
+2513 PVVEELTLQAPL
-2525 FLPEG
+2525 VLPEG
-2530 GEPRIQVR
+2530 EEPRIQVR
-2538 VGPPDGTG
+2538 VGPSDDTG

-2558 DAAGLAGHGTDGLAG
+2558 GAAGLTGTGTD
-2573 GGTADLAGDGA
+2573 D
-2584 DGSGWTCHATGTLTA
+2584 SGWTCHATGTLSAAAPTTPSTSAAPTTPSTA
-2599 IPTAIPTA
+2599 AAPTTPTAQTTPTDLTTQTDPTA
-2607 PLTPLTPR
+2607 LPD
-2615 ATEAEPPAVW
+2615 AGAEPAPW
-2625 PPAGATAVDIADG
+2625 PPAGAIAVDLTDG

-2643 ELGYGYGPAF
+2643 QLGYGYGPGF
-2653 RGVRAVWRLGDEILA
+2653 RGVRAVWRLGDEIFA
-2668 EVRLPDRLAS
+2668 DVRLPDPLAR

-2703 ADGTRAESGGDAAG
+2703 PHGSAASDGSNGSGGPEPVGDPAG
-2717 LRLPFA
+2717 VRLPFA
-2723 WTGVTLHR
+2723 WTGLHLHR
-2731 PGATAL
+2731 VGADAL
-2737 RVRLTPTA
+2737 RVRLAPTA
-2745 NGGVSVTATDDTG
+2745 NGGVSVTATDETG
-2758 APVLSARSLEFRPVS
+2758 TPVLSARSLEFRPLS
-2773 TRGIRRSG
+2773 TRGMGLSG

-2791 APALRGH
+2791 TPGPRGH
-2798 TSAGTG
+2798 TSPQAGV
-2804 TWAVVGPE
+2804 WAVVGPG

-2827 TAYADLPALRNA
+2827 TAYADLPALLSA
-2839 AASGAPAPGVVL
+2839 TVADAPTPGVVL
-2851 LAPEPARPG
+2851 LAPEPART
-2860 GPVAVDDAHAR
+2860 GPTDTVDDVHAR
-2871 MRTQLAFLQ
+2871 TGRQLGLLQ
-2880 DWLGEARWSDSRLVV
+2880 YWLSEPRWSDTRLVV
-2895 TTRGADVLDPVAA
+2895 TTRGANVLDPAA
-2908 ATGGLVRSAQ
+2908 AAAGGLLRSAQ

-2931 GDVLPAAVVEAV
+2931 GDVRPQAVVEAV

-2953 GGAVLEPSLVRLPAP
+2953 AGAVLGPSLVRLPAP
-2968 AGAPAPLSGTVLI
+2968 VGAPAPLTGTVLV

-2996 AAEHRVRQ
+2996 AAEHGVKH
-3004 LLLVS
+3004 LLLIS
-3009 RSGETAAG
+3009 RSGATAPG
-3017 APELR
+3017 ASELS
-3022 AELAALGCEA
+3022 ADLAALGCEA
-3032 VFAACDS
+3032 TFAACDS

-3049 DGIPEERPLSAV
+3049 DGVPAERPLAAV

-3081 ERVLRSKADGAIH
+3081 DRVLRSKADGAIH
-3094 LHDLTR
+3094 LHELTR
-3100 ERPPAAFVLFS
+3100 EHPLAAFVLFS

-3145 ALSLA
+3145 ALSIA

-3161 AHLSDAD
+3161 AHLSEAD

-3183 GGLALLDAALATG
+3183 GGLALLDAALATD
-3196 GATGEATMLCA
+3196 EATVLGA

-3220 AAIPPLLRGLVGAPA
+3220 ATIPPLLRSLVKGPA
-3235 RTAPSG
+3235 RTVPNGSAQP
-3241 AAERET
+3241 
-3247 EASVRRELADRTP
+3247 EATVRRELAGLTP
-3260 QERRQLLL
+3260 QERRQVLL
-3268 RLVRSAAAAVLG
+3268 RLVRSATAAVLG
-3280 HADADQVPSDGAFTE
+3280 HADADQIPPDGAFTE

-3315 LRLPATLVFDHGTP
+3315 LRLPATLVFDHATP
-3329 LALAAYLDEELAAG
+3329 LALAAHLDAELAAE
-3343 PGPVPAEEARSA
+3343 PTPAPTPARDDRTDLA
-3355 ASESAPPESAAPD
+3355 ESAAPD

-3373 YREACRQRKG
+3373 YRAACRQRKAHE
-3383 QVAMDLIAA
+3383 AMDLLAA
-3392 ASRLRERF
+3392 ASRLREQF
-3400 ADPAELADPPRP
+3400 TDPAALGAPPRP
-3412 VRLSSGADEPVLICL
+3412 VRLASGPDAPVLICL

-3434 SVYQYARFGSALRR
+3434 SVYQYARFGTALQQ

-3458 GFTADE
+3458 GFTAEE

-3472 VVALHAGLALRCAEG
+3472 VVDLLADLALRCAED
-3487 RPFAL
+3487 RAFTL

-3509 EARGVPPVGT
+3509 EDRGRPPVGT

-3527 GSSSFTLVQDA
+3527 GSSAFTQVQDA

-3560 MGAYLRLFE
+3560 MGAYLRLFD
-3569 DWKPEPVRTPTLFVR
+3569 DWKPAPVRTPTLFVR
-3584 AGEPVGD
+3584 AGEPVTD
-3591 AVAGD
+3591 TVADD
-3596 GWRLSWPLPHTTREV
+3596 GWRLSWPLPNTTREV

-3623 ATTAESVDAWL
+3623 AMTAEAVDAWL
-3634 RDIPRPEAD
+3634 RDLPRPKTD